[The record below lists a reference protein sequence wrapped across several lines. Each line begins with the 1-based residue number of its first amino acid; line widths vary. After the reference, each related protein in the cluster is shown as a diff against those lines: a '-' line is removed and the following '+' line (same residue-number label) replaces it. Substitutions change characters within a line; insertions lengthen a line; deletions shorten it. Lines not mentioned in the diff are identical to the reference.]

1 MVADGPTA
9 VPADVEP
16 AAERVIGSLMRLVT
30 EVRRFRADQGLRPSQ
45 AVPAIFEWIAGS
57 ALGPHEASIRALLR
71 LTAPAGDF
79 SPNASGEAEGLVVR
93 LDTSSGIDVAA
104 QRRRLTQELT
114 AGRAEAQVSERKLSH
129 QSFLS

>member
-1 MVADGPTA
+1 MLADWRPA

-45 AVPAIFEWIAGS
+45 AVPAIFEGIAGS

-71 LTAPAGDF
+71 LTAPARDF
-79 SPNASGEAEGLVVR
+79 SPNASVEAEGIVVR
-93 LDTSSGIDVAA
+93 LDTSSGIDGAA
-104 QRRRLTQELT
+104 EGRKVTQGLA
-114 AGRAEAQVSERKLSH
+114 AGPAP
-129 QSFLS
+129 